1 MKKLLTVL
9 GLVFLFI
16 IVLIAVG
23 ISVTAVQGSALDKE
37 SKAYVDRN
45 LPLIISQWD
54 EAELLSRASPEFIQ
68 NTKRKELDKY
78 FAVLSEKFGKMQ
90 SYEGSDGQ
98 SYVNYR
104 VLSSRNGKVVTAIY
118 TVKVVF
124 DAGPAAIKVTLIKH
138 SDQWQIECFNINSDV
153 LIQH

>member
-1 MKKLLTVL
+1 MKKLLTIL

-23 ISVTAVQGSALDKE
+23 ISIAVVKGLALDKE
-37 SKAYVDRN
+37 SKAYVDRS

-54 EAELLSRASPEFIQ
+54 EAELLSRASPEFMQ
-68 NTKRKELDKY
+68 STKRKELDKY
-78 FAVLSEKFGKMQ
+78 FAVLSKKFGKMQ

-98 SYVNYR
+98 SYVNYQ

-138 SDQWQIECFNINSDV
+138 SDLWQIEGFNINSDV